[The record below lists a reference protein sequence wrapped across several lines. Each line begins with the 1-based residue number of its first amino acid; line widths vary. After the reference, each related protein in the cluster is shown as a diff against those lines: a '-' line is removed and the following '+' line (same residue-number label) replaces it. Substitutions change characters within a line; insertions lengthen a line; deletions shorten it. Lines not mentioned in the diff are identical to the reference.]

1 MKIVC
6 GSCGAKYSIADE
18 KVQGKVF
25 KIRCKKC
32 SNVIVVK
39 GDSQQAEDH
48 QQEAAG
54 DSSMSAAYGGT
65 SGASEWYV
73 VIDGDQ
79 VGPISPEEIE
89 AYYTSGRVNAESFA
103 WRDGLSDWQPLSD
116 LEEFAHLTQHD
127 MGSPEDATAVV
138 ESPFNDA
145 GGDYDDGGGEFN
157 EDATS
162 VMPADDFRAQ
172 FEEQDAAASAAA
184 DDGMGYGDDGGYDAG
199 YDDGGYD
206 AYGDGGGGYDDQFGN
221 EADSG
226 AYAADGGQGGYEGFG
241 GADAGY
247 DDAGGYDDGGSYD
260 SGYDDGGYDSGYDDG
275 GSYDDGYDSGPSND
289 GMFASF
295 DSGADGGD
303 SGYDGFGGM
312 DDGGAEESEGG
323 VQSANDMIG
332 QRNENSVLFSLSSL
346 DSVGAVGGGDDA
358 SAGGGGDSGGG
369 GGAVTEGS
377 GLIDIQN
384 LASAHKAMKG
394 GGGGG
399 GGASPMG
406 GPAAGGDDDPF
417 GAGTMSMPALMP
429 MGSHKSNKGLII
441 GLSIGGILLVG
452 GIAAAAV
459 LLLNKDDK
467 PQEPQQ
473 KVVYVEKESDD
484 KDEKDDEKKSADEE
498 EAAAA
503 AKAVEEGDGA
513 KKDGEEAEKE
523 GEDKEEKASAKKDD
537 DKGSRKSTTTRR
549 KKDDDKPKRTAKKE
563 EKKDDD
569 LGSLIDGIGK
579 GGSKSSGGGSKP
591 EPKKS
596 VPQKLSRSMVK
607 STVAKY
613 NGRIHSCYT
622 GSNRNKMA
630 GTVFVR
636 YTVKPSGRVS
646 AASVT
651 TGKFK
656 GTDVG
661 KCVERVVRQMKF
673 PETQSS
679 LTVNYPFILK

>member
-48 QQEAAG
+48 QQEPAG

-79 VGPISPEEIE
+79 VGPISPEELE
-89 AYYTSGRVNAESFA
+89 AYYTSGRVTAESFA
-103 WRDGLSDWQPLSD
+103 WRDGLSDWQPVSD

-127 MGSPEDATAVV
+127 TAGADDATAVV
-138 ESPFNDA
+138 ESPFNE
-145 GGDYDDGGGEFN
+145 GGGEYN

-172 FEEQDAAASAAA
+172 FEEQDSAAGAAAQ
-184 DDGMGYGDDGGYDAG
+184 DDMGYGDQSGFDAG

-206 AYGDGGGGYDDQFGN
+206 AYGDQDGYDDEYGSD
-221 EADSG
+221 AGSG
-226 AYAADGGQGGYEGFG
+226 AYAADGGQGGYDGFG
-241 GADAGY
+241 GADAGF
-247 DDAGGYDDGGSYD
+247 DDGGSYGDGGNYDDGGSYD
-260 SGYDDGGYDSGYDDG
+260 GGFDDGGG
-275 GSYDDGYDSGPSND
+275 YDDGYDSGPSND

-312 DDGGAEESEGG
+312 DDASESHDDADGG

-346 DSVGAVGGGDDA
+346 DSVGAVGGGDQPDSGGADA
-358 SAGGGGDSGGG
+358 GGGG

-399 GGASPMG
+399 GGAAGPIG
-406 GPAAGGDDDPF
+406 GPAAGGDEDPF

-441 GLSIGGILLVG
+441 GLTIGGILLLG
-452 GIAAAAV
+452 GIGTAIALFV
-459 LLLNKDDK
+459 MKDDE

-484 KDEKDDEKKSADEE
+484 KEEKDDEKSEADKEA
-498 EAAAA
+498 AAAA
-503 AKAVEEGDGA
+503 AKAVEDGDGA
-513 KKDGEEAEKE
+513 KKDGDEEAKEE
-523 GEDKEEKASAKKDD
+523 GEDGEKKEVAEKKDD
-537 DKGSRKSTTTRR
+537 DKGSRKSTKPAPRPE
-549 KKDDDKPKRTAKKE
+549 KKPERTAKKE
-563 EKKDDD
+563 DKGGDDIDD
-569 LGSLIDGIGK
+569 LVAGLGNKS
-579 GGSKSSGGGSKP
+579 GGGSSGGGSKP
-591 EPKKS
+591 APKEDVPKS
-596 VPQKLSRSMVK
+596 LSRTDVK
-607 STVAKY
+607 NTVKKY
-613 NGRIHSCYT
+613 GTRVRNCYT
-622 GSNRNKMA
+622 SSNRNKLS
-630 GTVFVR
+630 GRVFVK
-636 YTVKPSGRVS
+636 YTVAPSGRVRS
-646 AASVT
+646 ASVT

-661 KCVERVVRQMKF
+661 KCVERVVRQMQF
-673 PETQSS
+673 PKAQTS
-679 LTVNYPFILK
+679 LTVTYPFSLN